1 MSQTV
6 NINLPAALPA
16 TDLKHNPA
24 FRDEPQDIH
33 KGKDSHATSQ
43 AIGSSGINAAY
54 VVDGARNVVLKLT
67 DQSGR
72 VVMQIPS
79 EEYFIMMKLMKE
91 NSEKIL
97 LKKA

>member
-1 MSQTV
+1 MAHTI
-6 NINLPAALPA
+6 NINPPAALPA
-16 TDLKHNPA
+16 TDLKNNQA
-24 FRDEPQDIH
+24 FREEVRDIQ
-33 KGKDSHATSQ
+33 KGKDARVASQ
-43 AIGSSGINAAY
+43 SGRSFGVNAAY
-54 VVDGARNVVLKLT
+54 VIDGNKNVVLKLT

-79 EEYFIMMKLMKE
+79 EEYLIMMKLMKE